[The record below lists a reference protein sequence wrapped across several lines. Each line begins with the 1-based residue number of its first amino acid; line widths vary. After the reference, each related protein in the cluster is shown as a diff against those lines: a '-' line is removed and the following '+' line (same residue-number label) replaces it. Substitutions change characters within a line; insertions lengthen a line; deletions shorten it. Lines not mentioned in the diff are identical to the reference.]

1 MLNILNLVKMLF
13 YVIDRDRKFIW
24 IIIPIYVLDMCIK
37 SIMCHKNYV
46 EKPGRKKLN
55 CTNKNMFFDVPD
67 FQIMPFVGQ
76 QTVTRRESTFENYVI
91 VIAV

>member
-1 MLNILNLVKMLF
+1 
-13 YVIDRDRKFIW
+13 
-24 IIIPIYVLDMCIK
+24 
-37 SIMCHKNYV
+37 MCHKNYV